1 MRKKEF
7 WIGIVIGIALPLCG
21 MFVWRT
27 ALAMGIVP
35 WQYIHVGED
44 LSVDEKTQMIESY
57 LENYYVDGIDT
68 EAVEEGAY
76 TGMVSAVGDKYTYYM
91 SAEELE
97 DYLENTSGDF
107 QGIGIYFT
115 MDADGRPIVV
125 SIIEGTP
132 AEEAGMLPGDEL
144 VKINGQSVAGMNMN
158 EISNLIKGEE
168 GTTEEITIYRDSTGE
183 TLTLEVERRKI
194 DVITVESL
202 MLDHQIGYIRI
213 ASFKSN
219 TYDQFK
225 EALTSLEE
233 QGMKGLI
240 LDLRDNGGGLVDIA
254 CAIGDELLPA
264 GTMVYTIDQKENRE
278 DHVCDD
284 EYLDIPLAVLV
295 NGNSASSSE
304 ILSGAILDE
313 GAGTLVGTQTFGK
326 GLVQGLFQLPDG
338 SAMSITIQK
347 YYTPSGV
354 CIHGTGITPNIVVD
368 LPEGKNLYNIT
379 MEEDTQLAAAIDVIQ
394 EELNR

>member
-225 EALTSLEE
+225 EAWDSL
-233 QGMKGLI
+233 
-240 LDLRDNGGGLVDIA
+240 
-254 CAIGDELLPA
+254 
-264 GTMVYTIDQKENRE
+264 
-278 DHVCDD
+278 
-284 EYLDIPLAVLV
+284 
-295 NGNSASSSE
+295 
-304 ILSGAILDE
+304 
-313 GAGTLVGTQTFGK
+313 
-326 GLVQGLFQLPDG
+326 
-338 SAMSITIQK
+338 
-347 YYTPSGV
+347 
-354 CIHGTGITPNIVVD
+354 
-368 LPEGKNLYNIT
+368 
-379 MEEDTQLAAAIDVIQ
+379 
-394 EELNR
+394 